1 MIRWIKKLAKIVPPK
16 RKTFKFGRFFGC
28 LFLLDPPF
36 EALQAAWVKNPVTF
50 ESLAAI
56 DQTGPAQDL
65 DQMQIT
71 VFDIHL
77 KQGQMIK
84 VNQGDLIKFVVP
96 EDQFW
101 SHWDDD
107 HTGCFASY
115 HDPIIAEGPQKD
127 PQHSTTIYHYITYI
141 TI

>member
-1 MIRWIKKLAKIVPPK
+1 MAKICPPK
-16 RKTFKFGRFFGC
+16 RKTFKFWSFLLLFF
-28 LFLLDPPF
+28 LDPPF

-56 DQTGPAQDL
+56 DQKGPAQDL

-96 EDQFW
+96 EDQF
-101 SHWDDD
+101 
-107 HTGCFASY
+107 
-115 HDPIIAEGPQKD
+115 
-127 PQHSTTIYHYITYI
+127 
-141 TI
+141 

>member
-1 MIRWIKKLAKIVPPK
+1 MNQDESRSWPFLVPK
-16 RKTFKFGRFFGC
+16 ENHLQSCCNG
-28 LFLLDPPF
+28 PPF
-36 EALQAAWVKNPVTF
+36 GIQAAWVKNPVTF

-56 DQTGPAQDL
+56 DQKSSQKAADL

-96 EDQFW
+96 EET
-101 SHWDDD
+101 
-107 HTGCFASY
+107 TGDNYMMVS
-115 HDPIIAEGPQKD
+115 
-127 PQHSTTIYHYITYI
+127 
-141 TI
+141 

>member
-1 MIRWIKKLAKIVPPK
+1 MSPKKENLQILVV
-16 RKTFKFGRFFGC
+16 FFVA
-28 LFLLDPPF
+28 FFFDPPF
-36 EALQAAWVKNPVTF
+36 KALQAAWVKNPVTF

-56 DQTGPAQDL
+56 DQKGPAQDL

-96 EDQFW
+96 EDQF
-101 SHWDDD
+101 
-107 HTGCFASY
+107 
-115 HDPIIAEGPQKD
+115 
-127 PQHSTTIYHYITYI
+127 
-141 TI
+141 

>member
-1 MIRWIKKLAKIVPPK
+1 M
-16 RKTFKFGRFFGC
+16 
-28 LFLLDPPF
+28 
-36 EALQAAWVKNPVTF
+36 KNPVTF

-56 DQTGPAQDL
+56 DQKGPAQDL

-101 SHWDDD
+101 SHWDD
-107 HTGCFASY
+107 
-115 HDPIIAEGPQKD
+115 PIIAEGPQKD
-127 PQHSTTIYHYITYI
+127 PQHSTTI
-141 TI
+141 

>member
-1 MIRWIKKLAKIVPPK
+1 MSPKKENLQILVV
-16 RKTFKFGRFFGC
+16 FVVVFF
-28 LFLLDPPF
+28 LDPPF

-56 DQTGPAQDL
+56 DQKGPAQDL

-96 EDQFW
+96 EDQF
-101 SHWDDD
+101 
-107 HTGCFASY
+107 
-115 HDPIIAEGPQKD
+115 
-127 PQHSTTIYHYITYI
+127 
-141 TI
+141 